1 MDKKDNN
8 QPIIPV
14 EDIEIIKNKLAK
26 NGYTI
31 SNNFINQQTI
41 NLIIESEDQDKK
53 IEDLKKLIELD
64 LYYKKENSNIE
75 NTAIKENPVYIIDYK
90 NEQNKRM
97 LNYLLWVTG
106 TAGIVG
112 ILNANIIGAFFI
124 GVAIILA
131 LLTVS
136 FNTRVTTSDRRMLA
150 TVVSKLIDSKDKLT
164 NENENKN
171 IKRRK

>member
-124 GVAIILA
+124 GVSIILA

>member
-8 QPIIPV
+8 QQIV
-14 EDIEIIKNKLAK
+14 AAEDIEVIKGKLAK
-26 NGYTI
+26 NGYTV

-53 IEDLKKLIELD
+53 IEDLRKLIELD
-64 LYYKKENSNIE
+64 LYYKKENSTIE
-75 NTAIKENPVYIIDYK
+75 NNAIKENPVYIIDYK

-97 LNYLLWVTG
+97 LNYLLWITG

-124 GVAIILA
+124 GIAIILA

-164 NENENKN
+164 NENNN
-171 IKRRK
+171 NNNKRRK

>member
-8 QPIIPV
+8 QPIVPV

-164 NENENKN
+164 NENDNKN
-171 IKRRK
+171 IRRRK

>member
-8 QPIIPV
+8 QPIVPV

-124 GVAIILA
+124 GVSIILA